1 MSKLKEISMNVDS
14 KVIREEELIERL
26 LEQHPSAKVT
36 LERLRIRF
44 EGRSTHGAF
53 APIKNKGCGA
63 CNVTIASGRLQ
74 LARMGVFI
82 NCANCSRF
90 LYIASAD

>member
-1 MSKLKEISMNVDS
+1 MKEIYMSVSS

-26 LEQHPSAKVT
+26 LEQHPSAKMT

-44 EGRSTHGAF
+44 DGRSTHGAF
-53 APIKNKGCGA
+53 APIKNSGCGA

-74 LARMGVFI
+74 LARMGALI
-82 NCANCSRF
+82 NCSNCSRF
-90 LYIASAD
+90 LYIAAAD